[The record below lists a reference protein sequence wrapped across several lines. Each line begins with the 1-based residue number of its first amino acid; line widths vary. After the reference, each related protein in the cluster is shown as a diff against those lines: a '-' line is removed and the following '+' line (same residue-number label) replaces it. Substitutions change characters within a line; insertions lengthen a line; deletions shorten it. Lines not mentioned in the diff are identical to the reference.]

1 MDQITR
7 LDLLL
12 EVEAKHPSGVSRFDR
27 HTMVYE
33 MLDPENRFEVFLE
46 FLKWRWTVDEPDVVL
61 QIDLDGIDFIGPS
74 ASNALTKAS
83 VLFTQ
88 ERRWALVL
96 TNVRPEVLE
105 GLRTCRYVRDDRP
118 TICALDPNGQQQ
130 FIGEM
135 PERWREV
142 LSRLERLQA
151 HGSGASAS
159 DLAEIDEQ
167 GDSKR
172 AVNRFSVYL
181 QELFNA
187 GLLRR
192 RKIGGSERPEAERGW
207 TYLYRPA
214 YLDVKA

>member
-1 MDQITR
+1 MDQMKS
-7 LDLLL
+7 LDLLP
-12 EVEAKHPSGVSRFDR
+12 EVETKHASGVSRFGR
-27 HTMVYE
+27 YTMVYE
-33 MLDPENRFEVFLE
+33 LLDPDNRFEVFLE
-46 FLKWRWTVDEPDVVL
+46 FLKRRWTVSEPDVVL
-61 QIDLDGIDFIGPS
+61 RINLDGIDFIGPS
-74 ASNALTKAS
+74 ASSALTKAS
-83 VLFTQ
+83 VVFTQ

-105 GLRTCRYVRDDRP
+105 GLRTCRYVQEDRP
-118 TICALDPNGQQQ
+118 TICAIDRNGQQQ
-130 FIGEM
+130 FIGEL
-135 PERWREV
+135 PDRWREV
-142 LSRLERLQA
+142 LSRLDRLQA

-159 DLAEIDEQ
+159 DLAELDEQ

-187 GLLRR
+187 GLVRR
-192 RKIGGSERPEAERGW
+192 WKVGGSERPEAERGW